1 MDPNTLSQ
9 IIALLSKLGGD
20 AKESFLWYLG
30 YDVAIT
36 LLEIFGWLA
45 TVWLIFSGIKSI
57 IRMVNKDCR
66 DMEKARSL
74 ARCDRSDLGDYLACL
89 VKEDNEKRK

>member
-1 MDPNTLSQ
+1 MDAENLSK
-9 IIALLSKLGGD
+9 IIALVSKLGGD

-45 TVWLIFSGIKSI
+45 AIWVIIFGIKSI
-57 IRMVNKDCR
+57 IRMLNQDSHDISKVWSAACCER
-66 DMEKARSL
+66 YEL
-74 ARCDRSDLGDYLACL
+74 LDYLERL
-89 VKEDNEKRK
+89 VKEDLKKHK